1 MTIKRELD
9 GIYFRVKRGK
19 YWESICFSDLSDE
32 EMDKVLEGHSVEWL
46 KNTCKILGR
55 TIKRIGD
62 EQDIV
67 GWQKEEEMAMQE
79 LMSMMTEAAKL
90 VHYNKEQKK

>member
-1 MTIKRELD
+1 MTINRELD
-9 GIYFRVKRGK
+9 NIYFRVKRGK

-67 GWQKEEEMAMQE
+67 GWQKEEEE
-79 LMSMMTEAAKL
+79 E
-90 VHYNKEQKK
+90 

>member
-1 MTIKRELD
+1 MVNRDLD
-9 GIYFRVKRGK
+9 GIYFRVKRNNR
-19 YWESICFSDLSDE
+19 WESVCFSDLTDE

-46 KNTCKILGR
+46 KKMCKILGR

-67 GWQKEEEMAMQE
+67 GWQKEEEE
-79 LMSMMTEAAKL
+79 E
-90 VHYNKEQKK
+90 

>member
-1 MTIKRELD
+1 MAINRELD

-19 YWESICFSDLSDE
+19 HWESVCFSDLSDE

-67 GWQKEEEMAMQE
+67 GWQKEDE
-79 LMSMMTEAAKL
+79 
-90 VHYNKEQKK
+90 

>member
-1 MTIKRELD
+1 MTTKRYLD

-19 YWESICFSDLSDE
+19 HWESICFSDLSDE

-67 GWQKEEEMAMQE
+67 GWQKEE
-79 LMSMMTEAAKL
+79 
-90 VHYNKEQKK
+90 

>member
-1 MTIKRELD
+1 MAINRELD
-9 GIYFRVKRGK
+9 NIYFRVKRGK
-19 YWESICFSDLSDE
+19 HWESICFSDLSDE

-67 GWQKEEEMAMQE
+67 GWQKEEE
-79 LMSMMTEAAKL
+79 
-90 VHYNKEQKK
+90 